1 MHTAVAAEPG
11 SSCSASARGA
21 VDADGRGGTIA
32 RIDGGHQDW
41 GSGHAGEAL
50 CNRPPR
56 PYRRGVGEHRPIR
69 ILRAVGVATLVVAAV
84 TVLSSCSQSG
94 GAPGG
99 AGATTVSPAATPTG
113 AVPTPTETI
122 ASDTPAPV
130 ATPVATNAPTASSDA
145 RTAVVPFITTADW
158 DASAKALDVSAI
170 VPGVVEGGGTC
181 TVTLTSGSTTRTATS
196 SGVAAAS
203 YTGCEAVAVQDLA
216 AGTWQVQV
224 RYSSAKAVGTS
235 KIRSA
240 QVG

>member
-1 MHTAVAAEPG
+1 
-11 SSCSASARGA
+11 
-21 VDADGRGGTIA
+21 
-32 RIDGGHQDW
+32 
-41 GSGHAGEAL
+41 
-50 CNRPPR
+50 
-56 PYRRGVGEHRPIR
+56 VGEHRPIR
-69 ILRAVGVATLVVAAV
+69 VLRAIGVATFVVAAV

-94 GAPGG
+94 AAPGDEG
-99 AGATTVSPAATPTG
+99 TTSPSAA
-113 AVPTPTETI
+113 ET
-122 ASDTPAPV
+122 
-130 ATPVATNAPTASSDA
+130 SSTDA

-203 YTGCEAVAVQDLA
+203 YTGCEAVAVKDLA

-235 KIRSA
+235 KTRSA

>member
-1 MHTAVAAEPG
+1 
-11 SSCSASARGA
+11 
-21 VDADGRGGTIA
+21 
-32 RIDGGHQDW
+32 
-41 GSGHAGEAL
+41 
-50 CNRPPR
+50 
-56 PYRRGVGEHRPIR
+56 VGEHRPIR
-69 ILRAVGVATLVVAAV
+69 VLRVIGVATFVVAAV

-94 GAPGG
+94 AAPGDE
-99 AGATTVSPAATPTG
+99 ATTSPSAALSSPA
-113 AVPTPTETI
+113 VVEPTPTETV

-130 ATPVATNAPTASSDA
+130 VTPVATTAPTSSTDA

-203 YTGCEAVAVQDLA
+203 YTGCEAVAVKDLA

-224 RYSSAKAVGTS
+224 RYSSAKAAGTS
-235 KIRSA
+235 KTRSA

>member
-1 MHTAVAAEPG
+1 M
-11 SSCSASARGA
+11 
-21 VDADGRGGTIA
+21 
-32 RIDGGHQDW
+32 
-41 GSGHAGEAL
+41 
-50 CNRPPR
+50 
-56 PYRRGVGEHRPIR
+56 
-69 ILRAVGVATLVVAAV
+69 GVATFVVAAV

-94 GAPGG
+94 AAPG
-99 AGATTVSPAATPTG
+99 AGGTTSPSAALSSPA
-113 AVPTPTETI
+113 VVEPTPTETV

-130 ATPVATNAPTASSDA
+130 VTATSAPTSSTDA

-181 TVTLTSGSTTRTATS
+181 AVTLTSGSTTRTATS

-203 YTGCEAVAVQDLA
+203 YTGCEAVAVKDLA

-224 RYSSAKAVGTS
+224 RYSSAKAIGTS

>member
-1 MHTAVAAEPG
+1 
-11 SSCSASARGA
+11 
-21 VDADGRGGTIA
+21 
-32 RIDGGHQDW
+32 
-41 GSGHAGEAL
+41 
-50 CNRPPR
+50 
-56 PYRRGVGEHRPIR
+56 VGEHRPIR
-69 ILRAVGVATLVVAAV
+69 VLRAIGVATFVVAAV

-94 GAPGG
+94 AAPGDE
-99 AGATTVSPAATPTG
+99 ATTSPSIAVTSPAVVA
-113 AVPTPTETI
+113 
-122 ASDTPAPV
+122 PAPV
-130 ATPVATNAPTASSDA
+130 VTPVATSAPTSSTDA

-203 YTGCEAVAVQDLA
+203 YTGCEAVAVKDLA

-235 KIRSA
+235 KTRSA

>member
-1 MHTAVAAEPG
+1 MGEREP
-11 SSCSASARGA
+11 
-21 VDADGRGGTIA
+21 
-32 RIDGGHQDW
+32 
-41 GSGHAGEAL
+41 
-50 CNRPPR
+50 
-56 PYRRGVGEHRPIR
+56 YR
-69 ILRAVGVATLVVAAV
+69 ILRAIGAATLVVAAV
-84 TVLSSCSQSG
+84 TALSSCSQQG
-94 GAPGG
+94 LTPGDDG
-99 AGATTVSPAATPTG
+99 TTSVSPTDTPSVT
-113 AVPTPTETI
+113 APAPTETV

-130 ATPVATNAPTASSDA
+130 ATPVATSAPTSSADA

-181 TVTLTSGSTTRTATS
+181 TITLTSGAATRTATS

-203 YTGCEAVAVQDLA
+203 YTGCEAVAVKDLA

-235 KIRSA
+235 KTRSA